1 VIDRRLFCTWTYRA
15 ALPPALR
22 DQVADLDQ
30 LLRDLSLS
38 ARLSLLL
45 VSPYLSP
52 AGLRAMKSAVAMA
65 AMAGAWVTVI
75 TAPLDENERRNRQA
89 IEELTDGDEG
99 RFIERRLRVLVP
111 APTFDQLIH
120 SKLIVVDGQRGYLG
134 SANFSWHGME
144 SNLELG
150 VCLEAS
156 QAAAIAGIFEHLEAS
171 GKLVEVPLDKTTS
184 HAT

>member
-1 VIDRRLFCTWTYRA
+1 MIDRRLFCTWTYRA

-38 ARLSLLL
+38 ARVSLLL
-45 VSPYLSP
+45 VSPYLSA
-52 AGLRAMKSAVAMA
+52 AGLRAMKGAVAMA
-65 AMAGAWVTVI
+65 ARAGAWVTVV
-75 TAPLDENERRNRQA
+75 TTPLDGSEMRNRQA
-89 IEELTDGDEG
+89 IEAFTDGEEG
-99 RFIERRLRVLVP
+99 SFIDRRLRVLVP
-111 APTFDQLIH
+111 APTFDELIH
-120 SKLIVVDGQRGYLG
+120 SKLVVADRQRGYIG

-150 VCLEAS
+150 VCLQPG

-171 GKLVEVPLDKTTS
+171 GKLVEAPRDKGS
-184 HAT
+184 LHAT